1 MDFCKKIACVVVVID
16 FVLPTLNGATSIVMY
31 RIYGAISYKK
41 VSVVNFITYYGYRI
55 VLTAC

>member
-16 FVLPTLNGATSIVMY
+16 FVLPTLNGATSMVMY

-41 VSVVNFITYYGYRI
+41 VSVVNFITYYGYMI
-55 VLTAC
+55 S